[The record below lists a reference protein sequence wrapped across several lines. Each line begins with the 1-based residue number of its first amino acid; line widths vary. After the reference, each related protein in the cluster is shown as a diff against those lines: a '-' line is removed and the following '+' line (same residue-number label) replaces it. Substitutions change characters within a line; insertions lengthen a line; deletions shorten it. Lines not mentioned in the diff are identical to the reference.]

1 MDYMTKNIKEEVDV
15 LEKGSVSKSDV
26 KNTNEGNV
34 KSNTNGKFKSG
45 VVQKL
50 VDKVKSLKNK
60 IKGKDEIKEKSTI
73 SLGDLMQD
81 IDNMS
86 ESDIKNICDDIKSM
100 NLKVGMDSKTI
111 QFLSK
116 NRNNENVKK
125 LLKEL
130 NMSMS
135 IDVSSIAQFRKSDV
149 DNVRAICEETGCK
162 IDKVYVNTGWDEA
175 AKQGY
180 SFDKYDKIVD
190 NAEKMLNSAL
200 KNLPENASTQ
210 DKVMAIYNAVLKVN
224 KYDYSALQKNSPKEI
239 SSRNLE
245 GFFLNG
251 GSCVCAGTATSFQN
265 LCECEGI
272 NVEYVQGKA
281 GKNNKEYHAW
291 VKVQLD
297 DGKWYNCDPTWD
309 SNKVGKKYEYCL
321 KADKDF
327 PDHDEDET
335 YNPTY
340 ERGENAQRYRTTTRT
355 YNTSK
360 HDSSI
365 SSKYLSDKYA
375 DPEVD
380 EALKIANELRYNQM
394 VDEEYLKYARENSI
408 PVDLGTAVT
417 VAPKMSFKQKLAK
430 FLSESKYFKNIPF
443 VQNFIEKNK
452 IISNSEKENDV
463 QINNTAAQLY
473 KVDPQQSHYTV
484 KNTVKNTVKTQ
495 TTVPTQEQNIDQDER

>member
-100 NLKVGMDSKTI
+100 NIKVGMDAKTI

-116 NRNNENVKK
+116 NRENENVKK

-180 SFDKYDKIVD
+180 SFDKYDKIVG

-200 KNLPENASTQ
+200 ENLPENASKQ

-224 KYDYSALQKNSPKEI
+224 KYDYSALKKNSPKEI

-251 GSCVCAGTATSFQN
+251 GSCVCAGTATAFQN

-272 NVEYVQGKA
+272 NVEYVQGMA
-281 GKNNKEYHAW
+281 GKNKNNKEYHAW

-309 SNKVGKKYEYCL
+309 ANKVGKKYEYCL
-321 KADKDF
+321 KSDKDF
-327 PDHDEDET
+327 SDHTEDKS

-340 ERGENAQRYRTTTRT
+340 ERGTNSQRFISSTRT
-355 YNTSK
+355 YKTSN
-360 HDSSI
+360 HETSI
-365 SSKYLSDKYA
+365 SSKYLRDTYRDSD
-375 DPEVD
+375 VD
-380 EALKIANELRYNQM
+380 KALQIAYDLNQNST
-394 VDEEYLKYARENSI
+394 VDKEYLNYARENSI
-408 PVDLGTAVT
+408 PVNNIGSAVT
-417 VAPKMSFKQKLAK
+417 VAPKMSFKQKLAE
-430 FLSESKYFKNIPF
+430 FLSRSKHFKNISF
-443 VQNFIEKNK
+443 VQKFIEKNK
-452 IISNSEKENDV
+452 VISNIEKTTNIPT
-463 QINNTAAQLY
+463 QNTATQLY
-473 KVDPQQSHYTV
+473 KVDPQKIHYTAR
-484 KNTVKNTVKTQ
+484 TQ
-495 TTVPTQEQNIDQDER
+495 KTVPTQEKNKNQKER

>member
-15 LEKGSVSKSDV
+15 LKKGSVSKSDV

-135 IDVSSIAQFRKSDV
+135 IDVSSIARFRKSDV

-224 KYDYSALQKNSPKEI
+224 KYDYSALQ
-239 SSRNLE
+239 R
-245 GFFLNG
+245 
-251 GSCVCAGTATSFQN
+251 
-265 LCECEGI
+265 
-272 NVEYVQGKA
+272 
-281 GKNNKEYHAW
+281 
-291 VKVQLD
+291 
-297 DGKWYNCDPTWD
+297 
-309 SNKVGKKYEYCL
+309 
-321 KADKDF
+321 
-327 PDHDEDET
+327 
-335 YNPTY
+335 
-340 ERGENAQRYRTTTRT
+340 
-355 YNTSK
+355 
-360 HDSSI
+360 
-365 SSKYLSDKYA
+365 
-375 DPEVD
+375 
-380 EALKIANELRYNQM
+380 
-394 VDEEYLKYARENSI
+394 
-408 PVDLGTAVT
+408 
-417 VAPKMSFKQKLAK
+417 
-430 FLSESKYFKNIPF
+430 
-443 VQNFIEKNK
+443 NFIKKFRRILFKWWIMCMCRYCN
-452 IISNSEKENDV
+452 IISKFM
-463 QINNTAAQLY
+463 
-473 KVDPQQSHYTV
+473 
-484 KNTVKNTVKTQ
+484 
-495 TTVPTQEQNIDQDER
+495 

>member
-1 MDYMTKNIKEEVDV
+1 MNYMTKNIKEEVDV
-15 LEKGSVSKSDV
+15 LGKDSVSKGDV

-50 VDKVKSLKNK
+50 VNKVKSLKNK

-86 ESDIKNICDDIKSM
+86 DSDIKNICDDIKSM
-100 NLKVGMDSKTI
+100 DIKVGMDAKTI

-116 NRNNENVKK
+116 NKDNENVKK
-125 LLKEL
+125 LLREL

-135 IDVSSIAQFRKSDV
+135 IDVSSMAQFRKSDV
-149 DNVRAICEETGCK
+149 DNVRSICKETGCN
-162 IDKVYVNTGWDEA
+162 IDKVYVNTGWDKA

-180 SFDKYDKIVD
+180 SFDKYDKIVG

-200 KNLPENASTQ
+200 KKLPENASTQ

-224 KYDYSALQKNSPKEI
+224 KYDYSALKKNSSKEI

-251 GSCVCAGTATSFQN
+251 GSCVCAGTATAFQN

-272 NVEYVQGKA
+272 NVEYVQGMA

-309 SNKVGKKYEYCL
+309 ANKVGKKYEYCL
-321 KADKDF
+321 KSDKNF
-327 PDHDEDET
+327 PHHNEDKS

-340 ERGENAQRYRTTTRT
+340 ERGTNSQRFISSTRT
-355 YNTSK
+355 YKTSN
-360 HDSSI
+360 HETSI
-365 SSKYLSDKYA
+365 SSKYLRDTYRDSD
-375 DPEVD
+375 VD
-380 EALKIANELRYNQM
+380 KALQITYDLNQNKT
-394 VDEEYLKYARENSI
+394 VDEEYLNYARENNI
-408 PVDLGTAVT
+408 PINIGSAGT
-417 VAPKMSFKQKLAK
+417 VAPKMSFKQKLAE
-430 FLSESKYFKNIPF
+430 FLRRSKHFKNISF
-443 VQNFIEKNK
+443 VKKFIEKN
-452 IISNSEKENDV
+452 IAISNNEKITDV
-463 QINNTAAQLY
+463 PIQNTATQLY
-473 KVDPQQSHYTV
+473 KVDSQQIHYIA
-484 KNTVKNTVKTQ
+484 KSQK
-495 TTVPTQEQNIDQDER
+495 TVPTQEQNKEQNER

>member
-34 KSNTNGKFKSG
+34 KNSTNGKFKSG

-86 ESDIKNICDDIKSM
+86 DSDIKNICNDIKSM
-100 NLKVGMDSKTI
+100 NIKVGMDAKTI

-116 NRNNENVKK
+116 NRDNENVKK

-135 IDVSSIAQFRKSDV
+135 IDVSSMAQLRKSDV
-149 DNVRAICEETGCK
+149 NNIRFICEETGCK
-162 IDKVYVNTGWDEA
+162 IDKVYVNTGWNKA
-175 AKQGY
+175 AEQGY
-180 SFDKYDKIVD
+180 SFDKYDKIVE

-200 KNLPENASTQ
+200 KNLPENASKQ
-210 DKVMAIYNAVLKVN
+210 DKVMAIYNAILKVN
-224 KYDYSALQKNSPKEI
+224 KYDYSALKKNSPKEI

-251 GSCVCAGTATSFQN
+251 GSCVCAGTATAFQN

-272 NVEYVQGKA
+272 NVEYVQGNA

-309 SNKVGKKYEYCL
+309 ANKVGKKYEYCL
-321 KADKDF
+321 KSDQNF
-327 PDHDEDET
+327 PDHTEDKS

-340 ERGENAQRYRTTTRT
+340 ERGTNSQRFISSTRT
-355 YNTSK
+355 YKTSNHEK
-360 HDSSI
+360 SI
-365 SSKYLSDKYA
+365 SSKYLRDNYRDSD
-375 DPEVD
+375 VD
-380 EALKIANELRYNQM
+380 KALQIAYNLNQNKT
-394 VDEEYLKYARENSI
+394 VDKEYLNYARENSI
-408 PVDLGTAVT
+408 PVNNIGSAVT
-417 VAPKMSFKQKLAK
+417 VAPKMSFKQKLAE
-430 FLSESKYFKNIPF
+430 FLSRSKHFKNISF
-443 VQNFIEKNK
+443 VQKFIEKNK
-452 IISNSEKENDV
+452 VISNNEKTANV
-463 QINNTAAQLY
+463 SVKNTATQLY
-473 KVDPQQSHYTV
+473 KVNPQQAHYTI
-484 KNTVKNTVKTQ
+484 KKRDMTKTK
-495 TTVPTQEQNIDQDER
+495 TPNERSR

>member
-1 MDYMTKNIKEEVDV
+1 M
-15 LEKGSVSKSDV
+15 EKGSVTKSDI
-26 KNTNEGNV
+26 KSTDKGNV
-34 KSNTNGKFKSG
+34 KSSTKGKFKSG

-50 VDKVKSLKNK
+50 VEKVKSLKNK

-86 ESDIKNICDDIKSM
+86 EADIKNVCDDIKSM

-130 NMSMS
+130 NMSMN
-135 IDVSSIAQFRKSDV
+135 IDVSSLSQFRKSDV

-162 IDKVYVNTGWDEA
+162 IDKVYVNTGWDEG

-180 SFDKYDKIVD
+180 SFDKYDKIVG
-190 NAEKMLNSAL
+190 NAEKMLNKAL
-200 KNLPENASTQ
+200 ENLPENASTQ

-224 KYDYSALQKNSPKEI
+224 KYDYSALKKNSPKKF

-245 GFFLNG
+245 GFFLNN
-251 GSCVCAGTATSFQN
+251 GSCVCAGTATAFQN

-272 NVEYVQGKA
+272 NVEYVQGNA
-281 GKNNKEYHAW
+281 GKGNKEYHAW

-309 SNKVGKKYEYCL
+309 ANKVGKKYEFCL

-327 PDHDEDET
+327 PYHKEDKK

-340 ERGENAQRYRTTTRT
+340 ERGESAQRYKTTTRT
-355 YNTSK
+355 YNNSK
-360 HDSSI
+360 HDSSK
-365 SSKYLSDKYA
+365 SSEYLSDKYA
-375 DPEVD
+375 DSKVD
-380 EALKIANELRYNQM
+380 EALKIASELNHNNT
-394 VDEEYLKYARENSI
+394 VDEEYLKYARENNI
-408 PVDLGTAVT
+408 PVYLKKEITTAAT
-417 VAPKMSFKQKLAK
+417 KMTFKQKLAE
-430 FLSESKYFKNIPF
+430 FLSKSKYFKNISF
-443 VQNFIEKNK
+443 VQKFIEKNSLNKEHTTDVKK
-452 IISNSEKENDV
+452 IEETEKNKSV
-463 QINNTAAQLY
+463 QLHRLSPEQIKEMELKA
-473 KVDPQQSHYTV
+473 KIMKKQQSQA
-484 KNTVKNTVKTQ
+484 KIQAKTQ
-495 TTVPTQEQNIDQDER
+495 PVKEEIEK

>member
-162 IDKVYVNTGWDEA
+162 IDKVYVNTSWDEA

-365 SSKYLSDKYA
+365 SRPRS
-375 DPEVD
+375 
-380 EALKIANELRYNQM
+380 R
-394 VDEEYLKYARENSI
+394 
-408 PVDLGTAVT
+408 
-417 VAPKMSFKQKLAK
+417 
-430 FLSESKYFKNIPF
+430 
-443 VQNFIEKNK
+443 
-452 IISNSEKENDV
+452 
-463 QINNTAAQLY
+463 
-473 KVDPQQSHYTV
+473 
-484 KNTVKNTVKTQ
+484 
-495 TTVPTQEQNIDQDER
+495 

>member
-408 PVDLGTAVT
+408 PVDL
-417 VAPKMSFKQKLAK
+417 
-430 FLSESKYFKNIPF
+430 
-443 VQNFIEKNK
+443 
-452 IISNSEKENDV
+452 
-463 QINNTAAQLY
+463 
-473 KVDPQQSHYTV
+473 
-484 KNTVKNTVKTQ
+484 
-495 TTVPTQEQNIDQDER
+495 

>member
-15 LEKGSVSKSDV
+15 LENGSVTKSDV
-26 KNTNEGNV
+26 KSTNSGNV
-34 KSNTNGKFKSG
+34 KNSTNGKFKSG

-60 IKGKDEIKEKSTI
+60 AKGKDEIKEKSTI

-180 SFDKYDKIVD
+180 SFDKYDKTVG

-200 KNLPENASTQ
+200 KNLPENASKQ

-224 KYDYSALQKNSPKEI
+224 KYDYSALKKNSPKEI

-251 GSCVCAGTATSFQN
+251 GFCVCAGTATAFQN

-272 NVEYVQGKA
+272 NVEYVQGTA
-281 GKNNKEYHAW
+281 GKGEKEYHAW

-309 SNKVGKKYEYCL
+309 ANKVGKKYEYCL
-321 KADKDF
+321 KNDKNF
-327 PDHDEDET
+327 PDHTEDKS

-375 DPEVD
+375 DSEVD

-443 VQNFIEKNK
+443 VQKKKKKNK

-484 KNTVKNTVKTQ
+484 KTQ
-495 TTVPTQEQNIDQDER
+495 KTVPTQEQNIDQDER